1 MTFDVA
7 AARYWTEKGQYSKE
21 RDLTESI
28 QRLVD
33 WIGPRTPIVEITDN
47 TISQLVARRRGEP
60 RMGRPKLGLV
70 SVATVNRSVTE
81 LLRRILTR
89 ARKIWRIP
97 LPNEPQWPEHILGE
111 KDERIR
117 ELGFDEEERFR
128 EFERPDYRAVRL
140 FAQATGLR
148 RREIT
153 SLTWA
158 QVDWSN
164 GVMRVVGKG
173 DKPLVLPITPEITE
187 ILWPLR
193 GHHETHVFT
202 FVATRTIRNPKT
214 GLHYI
219 KDQRY
224 PITAQGWA
232 SVFRRMRR
240 DAGVGDF
247 RLHDLRHTALTRTL
261 RSSKNIRAVQKM
273 AGHADI
279 KTTMR
284 YAHAMLDD
292 IAEAMSS
299 RPGDEAE
306 RRENHERRTKS
317 REIPEQA
324 EQISRKPLAGQ
335 AKSRT
340 RT

>member
-7 AARYWTEKGQYSKE
+7 SARYWLEKGQYSKE
-21 RDLTESI
+21 RDLSESI

-33 WIGPRTPIVEITDN
+33 WIGANTPITEITDN
-47 TISQLVARRRGEP
+47 TVSQLVARRRGEP
-60 RMGRPKLGLV
+60 RKGRPKLGLV

-89 ARKIWRIP
+89 ARKIWRIG
-97 LPNEPQWPEHILGE
+97 LPNEPQWSEHILVE
-111 KDERIR
+111 KEERIR
-117 ELGFDEEERFR
+117 ELGFDEEERF
-128 EFERPDYRAVRL
+128 EETERPDYRAIRL

-164 GVMRVVGKG
+164 GVLRVIGKG
-173 DKPLVLPITPEITE
+173 DKPLVLPITPEITD

-202 FVATRTIRNPKT
+202 FIAKRTARIPKT
-214 GLHYI
+214 ETVFI
-219 KDQRY
+219 KGQRY

-232 SVFRRMRR
+232 SVFRRMRSG
-240 DAGVGDF
+240 AGVTDF
-247 RLHDLRHTALTRTL
+247 KIHDLRHTALTRTL
-261 RSSKNIRAVQKM
+261 RASKNIRAVQKM

-284 YAHAMLDD
+284 YAHALLDD
-292 IAEAMSS
+292 IAEAMSA
-299 RPGDEAE
+299 RPDDETQ
-306 RRENHERRTKS
+306 RRENHLRRTKS
-317 REIPEQA
+317 RENPEQA
-324 EQISRKPLAGQ
+324 EQKPRKVLTKLRKPRQ
-335 AKSRT
+335 QT
-340 RT
+340 